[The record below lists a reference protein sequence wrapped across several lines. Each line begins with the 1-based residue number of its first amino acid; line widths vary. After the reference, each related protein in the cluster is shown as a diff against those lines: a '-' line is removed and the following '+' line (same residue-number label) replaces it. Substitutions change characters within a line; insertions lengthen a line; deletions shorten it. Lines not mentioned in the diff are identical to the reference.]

1 MAVYVHHLETLLP
14 ETAYSQ
20 ARAREVMSRLS
31 EQRFTQ
37 RVIQQIYRHSAIDTR
52 YSVIPDFQE
61 GHPGGL
67 FFEPRQ
73 GLRSPGTKA
82 RNDLYTEH
90 ARLIYPALAKK
101 ALVGSSFSPAEITHL
116 VTVSCTGFYA
126 PGPDYDIIKQLALRP
141 GVERY
146 HLGYMGCYAALPALR
161 MAAAFCRADPAAV
174 VLVVCL
180 ELCSLHLQLSE
191 VPDALVAASVFADG
205 AAAAVVSAREPEG
218 PALKVTRWHSAL
230 TPVGAAA
237 MTWTIGDQGFEM
249 VLSSYVPDILE
260 AHLEQAVTPLLEG
273 AGVARE
279 EVQHWA
285 VHPGGRAILD
295 KAQQGLRLS
304 AEQLAPSREVLR
316 RYGNMS
322 SATIL
327 FVLREVVQQ
336 AQAGER
342 VCAMAFG
349 PGLTVESGLF
359 QAV

>member
-14 ETAYSQ
+14 ETAYTQ

-37 RVIQQIYRHSAIDTR
+37 RVVQQIYRQSGIDMR
-52 YSVIPDFQE
+52 FSVIPDFQE

-67 FFEPRQ
+67 FFEPGQ
-73 GLRSPGTKA
+73 GLRAPGTRA

-90 ARLIYPALAKK
+90 ARVMYPALAAKV
-101 ALVGSSFSPAEITHL
+101 LRGSSFSPADITHL

-126 PGPDYDIIKQLALRP
+126 PGPDYDIAKQLALRL

-146 HLGYMGCYAALPALR
+146 HLGYMGCYAAFPALR
-161 MAAAFCRADPAAV
+161 MAHAFCRADPAAV

-180 ELCSLHLQLSE
+180 ELCSLHLQRSE
-191 VPDALVAASVFADG
+191 APDALVAASVFADG
-205 AAAAVVSAREPEG
+205 AAAAVVSARVPQG
-218 PALKVTRWHSAL
+218 PALEVTRWHSHL
-230 TPVGAAA
+230 TPVGEAA
-237 MTWTIGDQGFEM
+237 MAWTIGDQGFEM
-249 VLSSYVPDILE
+249 VLSSYVPDLLG
-260 AHLEQAVTPLLEG
+260 AHIDAAVTPLLEA
-273 AGVARE
+273 AGVARD
-279 EVQHWA
+279 EVSHWG

-295 KAQQGLRLS
+295 KVQQGLALS
-304 AEQLAPSREVLR
+304 EEQMAPSREVLR

-327 FVLREVVQQ
+327 FVLREIVSR
-336 AQAGER
+336 ARAGER

-349 PGLTVESGLF
+349 PGLTAESGLF